1 MLVPMVEVQRVVH
14 PTVHLVAL
22 VALVASLVVVGL
34 NLLVV
39 PLTVEVQQVVFLVD
53 SVASLKVAS
62 LKEE

>member
-14 PTVHLVAL
+14 PTVHL